1 MGFKVGDIVEVIDN
15 GYSFTNNEYFFIEN
29 KIALKTATRYI
40 YGSLPPNGLTG
51 RIVAIGDLEFYD
63 YKGIV
68 IQDDTNREMCCLVG
82 EPGLKFL
89 KKNEFKPHLEC
100 TKVFKVN
107 YGTIGKQ
114 TNLVDCYG
122 RPLKVGDTV
131 IIRAKDGSA
140 SPEVPIVE
148 DQLGCCFPIG
158 DSPFVDKEM
167 LIMIR
172 DCDKISDGEKVGIIK
187 YVKEER

>member
-29 KIALKTATRYI
+29 KIALKTATRYT

-89 KKNEFKPHLEC
+89 KKMNLSHILNVRRFLKSIMELLE
-100 TKVFKVN
+100 N
-107 YGTIGKQ
+107 KQ
-114 TNLVDCYG
+114 TLSIA
-122 RPLKVGDTV
+122 T
-131 IIRAKDGSA
+131 
-140 SPEVPIVE
+140 E
-148 DQLGCCFPIG
+148 D
-158 DSPFVDKEM
+158 S
-167 LIMIR
+167 
-172 DCDKISDGEKVGIIK
+172 
-187 YVKEER
+187 

>member
-29 KIALKTATRYI
+29 KIALKTATRYT

-107 YGTIGKQ
+107 YGTIGKKNKPCRLLRK
-114 TNLVDCYG
+114 TVKGRRYCYH
-122 RPLKVGDTV
+122 
-131 IIRAKDGSA
+131 S
-140 SPEVPIVE
+140 
-148 DQLGCCFPIG
+148 C
-158 DSPFVDKEM
+158 
-167 LIMIR
+167 
-172 DCDKISDGEKVGIIK
+172 
-187 YVKEER
+187 